1 MKDKLKKFFTDFR
14 KTTPKYIQW
23 LLLGAAF
30 LVVIILLTLIITHNK
45 SKNSVDGIT
54 ENKSIEFKI
63 TPKKLDLSKTIVDT
77 TKNETIKI
85 ETDESVIID
94 SVAIKESVDEITIK
108 HDCIGTIKGGG
119 CSISVKYAPTTEQK
133 QETIDLSIIWHIDGQ
148 STNNE
153 VVKITFSAI
162 KKEEPKKEQ
171 KKTEPVVEPE
181 PEPEPVIEKKEVET
195 ITEPEPVVEPEP
207 IAEPEPVVEPEPT
220 EKIIEKEIKEII
232 PNRVFKD
239 EKKEEFH
246 LPSESCS
253 DYAIAGYNQSG
264 VQIGWIKP
272 EHGANYF
279 YPFEDKECKNPTGK
293 YDSTTGIITSLE
305 DNSRIGTDADHIGYR
320 NIQTRNITMPE
331 LSEPQSTQQT
341 GGYFADD
348 AVWVDSLNIEGEK
361 NPKRYSS
368 PEPKSWEHS
377 WTKAEEDKIEKYT
390 GSSGDEKIVNSMP
403 YDRTFTLRQ
412 FKPIPATIVSE
423 VRADPSVYNNSEF
436 GNTSLPVKATVD
448 RNIYSDNGRTI
459 IIPTGTVLMGYLDGN
474 LPGPYK
480 SIGRMNIKWYQ
491 FIRPDGVEYNFPD
504 DGSQDPYSADA
515 QGRAG
520 VPGHGSTDYIESMV
534 MPLLTAIVP
543 AAVNMIAPIADTFVN
558 QIDLDKN
565 TVVQSGT
572 VRSSELAKQELISS
586 WNKVAQKLLVDAIDN
601 TVPPFSIAAG
611 TRITVYSPVDLILTC
626 GNDGDKKCAFTSY
639 DTTTK
644 RRSWAS
650 VKTKTTIDKSDGS
663 WTGQVQSFN
672 MDSLCKGEATE
683 GTRTI
688 DQDAWEADTKNNYD
702 YRTVKLYCESQNY
715 KSINALKDEIYRES
729 QNKKGIQGHDA
740 DGNKIKLEVGT
751 QEYNEQVLG
760 IKYDDEGYVENPWET
775 KAAPVAPAEETLTCE
790 DGSNPDANGCCTGET
805 YTDMG
810 DQGFNC
816 CPDSGGDCFPPL
828 I

>member
-133 QETIDLSIIWHIDGQ
+133 QETTDLSIIWHIDGQ

-153 VVKITFSAI
+153 IVKITFSAI

-207 IAEPEPVVEPEPT
+207 IAEPEPVAEPESEPEPT
-220 EKIIEKEIKEII
+220 EKIIEQEIKEII
-232 PNRVFKD
+232 PDPVFKD
-239 EKKEEFH
+239 EKKDEFH

-264 VQIGWIKP
+264 IQIGWIKP

-320 NIQTRNITMPE
+320 NVQARNITMPE
-331 LSEPQSTQQT
+331 LSEPQSTPQT

-348 AVWVDSLNIEGEK
+348 AVWASAES
-361 NPKRYSS
+361 KRYSS
-368 PEPKSWEHS
+368 PEPNSWEHS
-377 WTKAEEDKIEKYT
+377 WTKAEENAEKKYT
-390 GSSGDEKIVNSMP
+390 GSSGDEMVKNSMP

-423 VRADPSVYNNSEF
+423 VRADPSVYGNSEF

-459 IIPTGTVLMGYLDGN
+459 IIPTGTVLMGYLYGD

-480 SIGRMNIKWYQ
+480 SIGRMNIRWYQ
-491 FIRPDGVEYNFPD
+491 FIRPDGVEYNFPGGD
-504 DGSQDPYSADA
+504 RDPYSADA

-534 MPLLTAIVP
+534 MPLLTAMVP

-586 WNKVAQKLLVDAIDN
+586 WNKVAQKLLIDAIDN

-626 GNDGDKKCAFTSY
+626 GDESGKKCAFAEY
-639 DTTTK
+639 DTTT
-644 RRSWAS
+644 RRSWADL
-650 VKTKTTIDKSDGS
+650 KNETKINKSDGS
-663 WTGQVQSFN
+663 WTGQVRSFN
-672 MDSLCKGEATE
+672 LSKENMCIQDDNGIWRVNDTAWAES
-683 GTRTI
+683 
-688 DQDAWEADTKNNYD
+688 DQIQD
-702 YRTVKLYCESQNY
+702 YRTIQLYCESQNY
-715 KSINALKDEIYRES
+715 RSINVAKDEIYRES
-729 QNKKGIQGHDA
+729 QNKKGIQGYDA
-740 DGNKIKLEVGT
+740 DGNRTKLEVGT
-751 QEYNEQVLG
+751 KEYNEQVLG
-760 IKYDDEGYVENPWET
+760 IKYDEEGFVENPWET

-805 YTDMG
+805 YTDLG
-810 DQGFNC
+810 DKGFNC
-816 CPDSGGDCFPPL
+816 CPDSDPEGNCFPPL